1 MIYLV
6 NLNQEQFIKKRS
18 KWLPKI
24 QVGVLFFGLL
34 VCLSFFFF
42 AVVLVVVALWSLSG
56 HLDGR
61 MDGWMDGWPPLM
73 GFT

>member
-24 QVGVLFFGLL
+24 QVRARCCPSYNEYPTETL
-34 VCLSFFFF
+34 
-42 AVVLVVVALWSLSG
+42 
-56 HLDGR
+56 
-61 MDGWMDGWPPLM
+61 
-73 GFT
+73 